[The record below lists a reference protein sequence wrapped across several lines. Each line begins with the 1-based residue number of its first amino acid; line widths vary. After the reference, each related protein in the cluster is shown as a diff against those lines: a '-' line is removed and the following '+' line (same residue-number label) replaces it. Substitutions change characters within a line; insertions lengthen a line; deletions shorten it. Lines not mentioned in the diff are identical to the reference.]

1 MNLSE
6 YDISH
11 PYTARLKE
19 SKRITPNDYEV
30 EVRHLLLEIQD
41 VAFSYRVGQ
50 SIGVLTPGPHP
61 FGNKEHFRLYSIAS
75 ASSERQ
81 HQATQMEICVRRCF
95 YIDEVSGERYK
106 GIASNYLCDLRPGD
120 SVSVTGPYG
129 SHFQVPPDNT
139 SNLIMVGSG
148 TGIAPFR
155 AFAQHIFAQ
164 QGKWK
169 GKVRLFYGANT
180 GMELLYMNDVNNDL
194 GNYYQQETFKAFEA
208 LSPSPYT
215 GSAPAI
221 DRSLE
226 DNAQELWQLLQ
237 DPNTYVYL
245 AGLKKS
251 VAGFEKAMSKIAVSE
266 HAWQRKKKELM
277 FKEQWSELLYE

>member
-11 PYTARLKE
+11 PYAATVKE
-19 SKRITPNDYEV
+19 SRRITPDTYDV
-30 EVRHLLLEIQD
+30 EVRHILLEVQET
-41 VAFSYRVGQ
+41 AFAYQVGQ

-61 FGNKEHFRLYSIAS
+61 FGNNVHFRIYSFAS
-75 ASSERQ
+75 AAAEKQ
-81 HQATQMEICVRRCF
+81 QQATQMAICVRRCF
-95 YIDEVSGERYK
+95 YIDEVSGERYR
-106 GIASNYLCDLRPGD
+106 GISSNYLCDLRPGD
-120 SVSVTGPYG
+120 GVSITGPYG
-129 SHFQVPPDNT
+129 RHFQVPRDNT

-155 AFAQHIFAQ
+155 AFAQHIFAHR
-164 QGKWK
+164 GKWK
-169 GKVRLFYGANT
+169 GEVRLFYGAST

-194 GNYYQQETFKAFEA
+194 GNYYQQESFKAFEA

-221 DRSLE
+221 DRTLE
-226 DNAQELWQLLQ
+226 DNAKELWHLLQ
-237 DPNTYVYL
+237 DPDTYVYL
-245 AGLKKS
+245 AGLTKT
-251 VAGFEKAMSKIAVSE
+251 VTGFEKAMNKIAGSE

-277 FKEQWSELLYE
+277 FKDQWSELLYE